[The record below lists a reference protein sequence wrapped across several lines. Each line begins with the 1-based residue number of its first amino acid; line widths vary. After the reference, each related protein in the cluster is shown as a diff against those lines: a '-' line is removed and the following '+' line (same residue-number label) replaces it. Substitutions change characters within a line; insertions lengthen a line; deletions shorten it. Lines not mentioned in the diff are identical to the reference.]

1 MSSTNCFIN
10 MSEWKIMMLV
20 PESTRQLKIE
30 ESKMIKKILSLFVLA
45 FLISCNNSFDKI
57 KSIDEINGKWQSSN
71 QIIEISTENM
81 TIKFGLDSIPM
92 ILTSRTYD
100 RSKITVSTGPIMFFD
115 AHVYINSDASKIRI
129 DKINVDES
137 AVYEKIK

>member
-1 MSSTNCFIN
+1 

-20 PESTRQLKIE
+20 LESIRQLRIGQ
-30 ESKMIKKILSLFVLA
+30 SSMIKKILSLFVLA
-45 FLISCNNSFDKI
+45 FLVSCNNSFHKI
-57 KSIDEINGKWQSSN
+57 NSIDDINGRWKSSN
-71 QIIEISTENM
+71 QIMEINTEDM
-81 TIKFGLDSIPM
+81 TVQFGTDSIDL

-115 AHVYINSDASKIRI
+115 AYVYINSDGSKIRI

-137 AVYEKIK
+137 TVYEKIK

>member
-1 MSSTNCFIN
+1 
-10 MSEWKIMMLV
+10 MMLV
-20 PESTRQLKIE
+20 LEYIRQLRIGQ
-30 ESKMIKKILSLFVLA
+30 SSMIKKILPLFVLT

-57 KSIDEINGKWQSSN
+57 KSIDEINGSWKSSN
-71 QIIEISTENM
+71 QTVEINTKDM
-81 TIKFGLDSIPM
+81 TIKFEADSIPL

-115 AHVYINSDASKIRI
+115 AHVYINSGGNKIRI

-137 AVYEKIK
+137 TVYEKIK

>member
-1 MSSTNCFIN
+1 MMPAPEYIKQLRIGQSS
-10 MSEWKIMMLV
+10 
-20 PESTRQLKIE
+20 
-30 ESKMIKKILSLFVLA
+30 MIKKIVSLFVLTL
-45 FLISCNNSFDKI
+45 LIACNNSFDKI
-57 KSIDEINGKWQSSN
+57 KSIDEINGKWKSSN
-71 QIIEISTENM
+71 QIIEVNTEEM
-81 TIKFGLDSIPM
+81 TIKFGLDSIPL

-115 AHVYINSDASKIRI
+115 AHVYINNDGSKIRI